1 MEIVLATRNKG
12 KIREIREGLDIPGL
26 TLRSF
31 EEFDEWPQFEETGD
45 TLEENALL
53 KAFTLRNSTGLP
65 ALADDSGL
73 EVDILGGKPGVHS
86 SRYGGP
92 EGDAEKNMDRLLAE
106 LEGVPPERRKARF
119 VCVIALAL
127 PGGEVHMARGECE
140 GAILEAR
147 KGEGGFGYDPIF
159 RPARFK
165 KSMAELS
172 LEKKNSIS
180 HRGKALG
187 AMKEILVG
195 KLDAGQGQ

>member
-1 MEIVLATRNKG
+1 MEIVLATRNEG
-12 KIREIREGLDIPGL
+12 KIREIREVLDIPGL

-31 EEFDEWPQFEETGD
+31 EEFDEWPEFEETGD

-53 KAFTLRNSTGLP
+53 KAFTLRNTSGLP

-73 EVDILGGKPGVHS
+73 EVDILSGKPGVHS
-86 SRYGGP
+86 SRYAGP

-106 LEGVPPERRKARF
+106 LEGVAPDRRTARF
-119 VCVIALAL
+119 VCVIALAF

-165 KSMAELS
+165 KSMAELT

-180 HRGKALG
+180 HRGRALR

-195 KLDAGQGQ
+195 KFDAGQGE